1 MDYYDT
7 IIVGAGPAGSTC
19 AWKLAQG
26 GRSVLLL
33 DRAPFP
39 RLKLCAG
46 WVTDEVWRD
55 LEVSPADYPHS
66 LLKLSTRLYLAPLP
80 MALMSWPTR
89 WQNYSIR
96 RIEFDQWLLQRAGVP
111 VRLHRVNHLDYRNS
125 TYIIDDQYAC
135 TNLIGAGGTGCPVRR
150 RFFPHQRSPE
160 EQIVALETE
169 FYYPDR
175 DGIARFFCFDR
186 GLAGYSWYVPKGDG
200 YLNLGLG
207 GFSQYFQSSSLS
219 IHDHVQAFLQD
230 LVHRRLL
237 SSEVADQLRPAGYSY
252 YLASAYGPVKQDRCW
267 LIGDSAGLA
276 TLDFGE
282 GISPAIKSGLLAAG
296 EILGETVYSRE
307 AIFNRSLRPGWQW
320 LRWLVP
326 RYRPSPE
333 SRREDQPESL
343 ASPNFHQSTLS

>member
-1 MDYYDT
+1 MEYYDT

-19 AWKLAQG
+19 AWKLAQM
-26 GRSVLLL
+26 GRSALML
-33 DRAPFP
+33 DRSPFP

-46 WVTDEVWRD
+46 WVTEEVWRD
-55 LEVSPADYPHS
+55 LQISPAEYPHS

-80 MALMSWPTR
+80 MALMPWPTR
-89 WQNYSIR
+89 WTNYSIR
-96 RIEFDQWLLQRAGVP
+96 RIEFDQWLLQRSGVP
-111 VRLHRVNHLDYRNS
+111 VRQHQVNQIDYQDD
-125 TYIIDDQYAC
+125 TYIVDGKLAC

-160 EQIVALETE
+160 EQIVALEQE
-169 FYYPDR
+169 FYYPDL
-175 DGIARFFCFDR
+175 DGIARYFFFDR
-186 GLAGYSWYVPKGDG
+186 GLAGYSWYVPKADG

-207 GFSQYFQSSSLS
+207 GFNRYFQSSSLS
-219 IHDHVQAFLQD
+219 IHDHFQAFLKD

-237 SSEVADQLRPAGYSY
+237 RSGVADQLRPAGYSY
-252 YLASAYGPVKQDRCW
+252 YLASGHRPVKQDRCW

-320 LRWLVP
+320 LRWLLP
-326 RYRPSPE
+326 WYSPSPKQ
-333 SRREDQPESL
+333 RGKDQPEPL
-343 ASPNFHQSTLS
+343 ASPNFH